1 MSLLPATSCP
11 KVKFPD
17 AGFEAQDLLGQLI
30 YIAPDENVVIVKLG
44 AWLEGVV
51 EEIEFE
57 SYCLFEAVISTLADF

>member
-1 MSLLPATSCP
+1 MSLLPATSCS
-11 KVKFPD
+11 KVKFRD
-17 AGFEAQDLLGQLI
+17 ARFEARDLLGQLI

-44 AWLEGVV
+44 AWPEGVV